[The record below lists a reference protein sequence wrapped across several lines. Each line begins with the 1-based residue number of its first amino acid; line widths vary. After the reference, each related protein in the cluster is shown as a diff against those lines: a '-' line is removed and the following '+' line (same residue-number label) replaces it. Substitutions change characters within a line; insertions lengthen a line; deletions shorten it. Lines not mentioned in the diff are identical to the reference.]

1 MQKRVNLEEAFKD
14 YLEQPNKLPKAPP
27 RRHTSF
33 MRDMT
38 IKSLMQAPE
47 EVITAHEDAKA
58 RATIFNTEISKVA
71 REHNLPLSMLRKLAL
86 PYSAPDISAVYE
98 AGKLRSALERSQAE
112 ERKIEKEQG
121 DASTKIHTLSIY
133 HAKTRYW

>member
-1 MQKRVNLEEAFKD
+1 MQKRVNFEEAFKD

-27 RRHTSF
+27 RRFTSL

-47 EVITAHEDAKA
+47 EVITAHEDAKT

-86 PYSAPDISAVYE
+86 SSSAPNRSAVYE
-98 AGKLRSALERSQAE
+98 MGKLRSSLERSQ
-112 ERKIEKEQG
+112 
-121 DASTKIHTLSIY
+121 
-133 HAKTRYW
+133 